1 MTGYSILDEKPSNEE
16 LLAPCSSRMCKL
28 LSTENVAM
36 QKIEV
41 SKDYSF
47 GEKKFEINGS
57 SVIISLVK
65 LENLKV
71 FEDQHTKCSSWFSTT
86 A

>member
-1 MTGYSILDEKPSNEE
+1 
-16 LLAPCSSRMCKL
+16 MCKL

-41 SKDYSF
+41 SKDYLF

-57 SVIISLVK
+57 SVIVSLVK
-65 LENLKV
+65 LENSKV
-71 FEDQHTKCSSWFSTT
+71 FED
-86 A
+86 

>member
-1 MTGYSILDEKPSNEE
+1 
-16 LLAPCSSRMCKL
+16 
-28 LSTENVAM
+28 M

-57 SVIISLVK
+57 SVIVSLVK

-71 FEDQHTKCSSWFSTT
+71 FEDQHTKCSSWFST
-86 A
+86 AA